1 MLYFQR
7 FLRQDLLLQTLTRIN
22 CKAFNAFLPMFATT
36 EVYITFK

>member
-22 CKAFNAFLPMFATT
+22 CKAFNAFVPTSATA
-36 EVYITFK
+36 EVSITL